1 MSYVPDPF
9 SKMIKIPIEIKKGN
23 IEFYFEGP
31 LPELKDGTLGD
42 LLIPAYAVTNSN
54 LRKLLS
60 EERKIPLLKKDT
72 ILFVQVSAPTL
83 DNKIIEFEA
92 IPEEYGI
99 KVKINFV
106 PIVIEEPLYLYLRG
120 TKHPTLSNVKCKTT
134 ADEEINA
141 TSLNH
146 IYTLISQRYEIN
158 RISHTGNVFKK
169 IYYNDKDAK
178 CLLPIERF
186 RRKREILFDNR
197 FFNDGT

>member
-1 MSYVPDPF
+1 MPYIPDPF

-23 IEFYFEGP
+23 VEFYFEGP

-42 LLIPAYAVTNSN
+42 LIIPAYAVTNSN
-54 LRKLLS
+54 LRNLLS

-72 ILFVQVSAPTL
+72 ILFVQVSASTR
-83 DNKIIEFEA
+83 DNKIIEYEA
-92 IPEEYGI
+92 DPEESGI
-99 KVKINFV
+99 KIKMNFV

-134 ADEEINA
+134 IGKDINA

-169 IYYNDKDAK
+169 VYYKDGEAK